1 MFFLRI
7 ILAKNDSSQ
16 IKRKLCCW
24 DATVD
29 NGVVRKGS
37 LVIVAVTFSKSH
49 GLLYNFLLACPT
61 LTYHAY
67 SYWDSGKVCTIAILS
82 NV

>member
-1 MFFLRI
+1 M
-7 ILAKNDSSQ
+7 
-16 IKRKLCCW
+16 
-24 DATVD
+24 D

-37 LVIVAVTFSKSH
+37 LVVVAVSFSKSH
-49 GLLYNFLLACPT
+49 GLLYNFLLAWPT

-67 SYWDSGKVCTIAILS
+67 SYWDSGKLCTIVILS